1 MISLWKYSIVAWYI
15 MEITQTSKKGNK
27 RMQDTANSNAKR
39 QQPKA
44 KPPTKRARQ
53 AIETRERI
61 YSCADALFLAKG
73 YEGTTIADI
82 AEAAGI
88 SSGLIYYYF
97 KNKENILRLWI
108 AGLDEKYL
116 DYYKN
121 VLCSQTMTQ
130 VPALNKI
137 RKMMETINMLFFS
150 HGVTLNRNAYALMLR
165 DADVGHRNTDPARG
179 YYAIM
184 TELVNQA
191 IQNGEIRNE
200 HISVGKV
207 VKQITAISRG
217 CKVEW
222 MLNDCEGDLIREEDE
237 MLVAFFKTL
246 GKEPINHPDS

>member
-1 MISLWKYSIVAWYI
+1 
-15 MEITQTSKKGNK
+15 
-27 RMQDTANSNAKR
+27 MQDTVKTGAKR
-39 QQPKA
+39 QQPKS
-44 KPPTKRARQ
+44 KPITKRTRQ
-53 AIETRERI
+53 AMETKERI

-73 YEGTTIADI
+73 YEGTTVADI

-97 KNKENILRLWI
+97 KNKESILRLWI

-116 DYYKN
+116 DYYNN
-121 VLCSQTMTQ
+121 VLCSPTMAQ

-137 RKMMETINMLFFS
+137 RKMMKTINTLFFS
-150 HGVTLNRNAYALMLR
+150 HGITLNRNAYALMLR
-165 DADVGHRNTDPARG
+165 DAEVGHRNADPTRG

-191 IQNGEIRNE
+191 IQNGEICGE
-200 HISVGKV
+200 HVAVSKI

-222 MLNDCEGDLIREEDE
+222 MLGDCEGDLIRDEDE
-237 MLVAFFKTL
+237 MLVTFFKTL
-246 GKEPINHPDS
+246 GKEPIDRQDLSEHM